1 MAEGR
6 GTFCK
11 QLTWESST
19 AVREDLSNAGNILKE
34 WWTEFDVVEMVM
46 AVTTQTVIVFTSA
59 RVRQK
64 KKL

>member
-11 QLTWESST
+11 QLNENL
-19 AVREDLSNAGNILKE
+19 REDLSSAGNILKE
-34 WWTEFDVVEMVM
+34 WRRECDTVEMVM
-46 AVTTQTVIVFTSA
+46 AVTTETAIVFRSA

-64 KKL
+64 KKP